1 MKSYKKL
8 LRVFLCLL
16 LVLTLLPL
24 PVSAASS
31 KSETAVRKQT
41 VKFLKQVKKYNEK
54 GITSCFLP
62 ENMRKS
68 LEIYPQSSKQGQV
81 IRTLH
86 KKYFQYDIKKISVKG
101 SKATVKIKASYYDG
115 YDVFTYAFWDVVK
128 YSLSHPKLSDNEVD
142 KYLAKYAKKYI
153 KQSGDNVISKTVT
166 ISFKKYNGK
175 WKIKNANSKLD
186 DMLNCRF
193 TRALRK
199 IEKQL
204 GQNA

>member
-1 MKSYKKL
+1 MRLYKKL
-8 LRVFLCLL
+8 LRAFLCLL

-31 KSETAVRKQT
+31 KAETAVRKQT

-54 GITSCFLP
+54 GVTSCFLP

-68 LEIYPQSSKQGQV
+68 LDIYPQSSKQGQV
-81 IRTLH
+81 VRSLH
-86 KKYFQYDIKKISVKG
+86 KQYFQYEIKKISVKG
-101 SKATVKIKASYYDG
+101 NNATVKIKATYYDG

-128 YSLSHPKLSDNEVD
+128 YALTHPNLSDNEVD

-153 KQSGDNVISKTVT
+153 KQSGDNVITKTVS
-166 ISFKKYNGK
+166 ISFKKYKGK

-204 GQNA
+204 EQKA